1 MWYIKPPASARRL
14 ANTKERSNGMKLAD
28 FLYYTSFTSGVI
40 GVGGLGGYVDRGE
53 GLLCAI
59 CLLAVSGLLAVCAK
73 IGSKNK
79 RK

>member
-1 MWYIKPPASARRL
+1 
-14 ANTKERSNGMKLAD
+14 MKLAD
-28 FLYYTSFTSGVI
+28 FLYYTSGTSGLF
-40 GVGGLGGYVDRGE
+40 GVAGLAGYVEFGE
-53 GLLCAI
+53 GLVCAV